1 MYTVYV
7 CICMYVYIYT
17 DMYIYIQICV
27 FYIHMY
33 MHVRKYNDIVI
44 SEISAWGRPRD
55 SPHHSERKRL
65 KISQLC
71 ISAAED
77 LVALLHNTVQAPAR
91 GSPKGDPRVT
101 RGPPGSPG
109 SFGRSNHWELR
120 VNWGM
125 RKTHHKCRSLSEP
138 TGHIYVSWP

>member
-1 MYTVYV
+1 MCTIIFISYYLLFKRFYVYCACILYMYVYV
-7 CICMYVYIYT
+7 CMYIYIHICI
-17 DMYIYIQICV
+17 YIYIIYIQICV
-27 FYIHMY
+27 LYIHMY

-101 RGPPGSPG
+101 QGSPWVPRVQVK
-109 SFGRSNHWELR
+109 SLR
-120 VNWGM
+120 
-125 RKTHHKCRSLSEP
+125 T
-138 TGHIYVSWP
+138 